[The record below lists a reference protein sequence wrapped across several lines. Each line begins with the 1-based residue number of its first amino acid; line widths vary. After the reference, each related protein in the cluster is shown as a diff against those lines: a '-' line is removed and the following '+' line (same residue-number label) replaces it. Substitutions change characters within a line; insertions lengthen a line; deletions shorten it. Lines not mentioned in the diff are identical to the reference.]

1 MDVAEVEVLAVGV
14 AEVLAAAA
22 GDGGVGDVV
31 RASFHAMVEVRGKTA
46 WTTNCLENVRVRR
59 RESASTCTETRRGSL

>member
-1 MDVAEVEVLAVGV
+1 MAEVEILAVGV

-31 RASFHAMVEVRGKTA
+31 RAAMVEIRGKTA
-46 WTTNCLENVRVRR
+46 WTTNCLENVRVKR
-59 RESASTCTETRRGSL
+59 RESASTCTKTRRGSL

>member
-1 MDVAEVEVLAVGV
+1 MAEVEILAVGV

-31 RASFHAMVEVRGKTA
+31 RASYLAMVEETA